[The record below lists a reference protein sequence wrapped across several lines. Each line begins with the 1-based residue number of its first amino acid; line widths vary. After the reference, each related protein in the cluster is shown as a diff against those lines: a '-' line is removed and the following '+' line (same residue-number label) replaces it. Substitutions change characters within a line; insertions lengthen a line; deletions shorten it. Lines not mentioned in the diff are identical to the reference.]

1 MVDPLIT
8 KKYNYPFADRVSSP
22 LYEITKQYYNGDP
35 IKGEAKRT
43 DADLHHKN
51 IKEVNNLTRWVK
63 QLIPDFSSITVGG
76 KGSYLKKIVLERF
89 YHPRMGGIGG
99 FDPYNF
105 VIDSC
110 WGVIY
115 NKGDSVI
122 KHNHFPYSIS
132 FCYYVRTPS
141 HSSPLIMEGRKMRM
155 REGELLLFLSHYNHW
170 VPKSKVDG
178 RCVIVGNIKYIS

>member
-43 DADLHHKN
+43 NADLHHKN

-63 QLIPDFSSITVGG
+63 QLIPDFSSIIAGG
-76 KGSYLKKIVLERF
+76 KGSYDYPGL
-89 YHPRMGGIGG
+89 GGIGG

-122 KHNHFPYSIS
+122 KHNHFPYPIS

-141 HSSPLIMEGRKMRM
+141 HSSPLVMEGRKMRM
-155 REGELLLFLSHYNHW
+155 KEGELLFFLSHYNHW